1 MILPF
6 DRIEV
11 QATAGRIF
19 ADGYVGAVVPED
31 HACMVDSM
39 RSWTKVCHQILST
52 NVLLFEGGEKP

>member
-19 ADGYVGAVVPED
+19 ADGYVGAVFPED
-31 HACMVDSM
+31 HACIVRFRLKFAWFARRGWFASD
-39 RSWTKVCHQILST
+39 R
-52 NVLLFEGGEKP
+52 